1 MQVLTPRN
9 PHSTRFTI
17 IGQAAAI
24 VALVLGLASCGGG
37 GGGYGGTPTTTAPPR
52 ASISAGYGHTVLTK
66 TDSTLWAWGSNV
78 WTELGDGTTVSKSVP
93 THIGLATTWAAVS
106 AGSGHTLAKK
116 TDGTL
121 WAWGNNG
128 SGQLGDGTVVN
139 KNTPVNIPVQ

>member
-9 PHSTRFTI
+9 PYSTRFTI

-24 VALVLGLASCGGG
+24 VALVLGLASCGGS
-37 GGGYGGTPTTTAPPR
+37 GGTPSTTAPPR

-93 THIGLATTWAAVS
+93 SVFLARV
-106 AGSGHTLAKK
+106 
-116 TDGTL
+116 
-121 WAWGNNG
+121 
-128 SGQLGDGTVVN
+128 
-139 KNTPVNIPVQ
+139 